1 MQDLE
6 AHPFN
11 WVVNSA
17 RKSATLEEGSSVDEV
32 TFQPLDVGAYTSML
46 FGAADTVLLMSATVF
61 SKEVFCRTLSIP
73 EEETGFVRVKESS
86 FPAENMP
93 IYAVNAAQLS
103 RSTMEASLGTIA
115 RAVDEVMTR
124 HAGERG
130 VIHTTSYQ

>member
-32 TFQPLDVGAYTSML
+32 
-46 FGAADTVLLMSATVF
+46 
-61 SKEVFCRTLSIP
+61 
-73 EEETGFVRVKESS
+73 
-86 FPAENMP
+86 
-93 IYAVNAAQLS
+93 
-103 RSTMEASLGTIA
+103 
-115 RAVDEVMTR
+115 MTR